1 MVSFTGSTRAGILVA
16 KAAADTV
23 KRVHQE
29 LGGKSPH
36 LVLPDADFAAVL
48 PPTVQGVLVN
58 TGQSC
63 IAPTR
68 ILVQKDREAEAV
80 GVIKA
85 MFDGTAVGD
94 PMDEGGHSGPVGKQ
108 GQFEQIQGLI
118 QSEIGRAS
126 CRERVCQ
133 YV

>member
-29 LGGKSPH
+29 LGGKSPNI
-36 LVLPDADFAAVL
+36 VLPDADFAAVL

-68 ILVQKDREAEAV
+68 ILVQKERE
-80 GVIKA
+80 
-85 MFDGTAVGD
+85 
-94 PMDEGGHSGPVGKQ
+94 
-108 GQFEQIQGLI
+108 
-118 QSEIGRAS
+118 EIGRAS
-126 CRERVCQ
+126 CRERGCQ
-133 YV
+133 YVSISVVAVSLNKKR